1 ERTVG
6 PSLGRDSIVKGI
18 NAALIGAL
26 FVLVFMPGYYLLAGL
41 VADIGLIL
49 YAIVVIGALAA
60 IGATLTLPGIA
71 GFILSIGMAV
81 DANVLIGERIR
92 EEKLNGKSVR
102 SAIDAGYTRAFPAIL
117 DSNAT
122 TLLTSLILFIFGTGP
137 VKGFA
142 VTLSI
147 GIIASMFSA
156 LFVTRLI
163 FDWLIRRNPHMEL
176 KMFGLAGA
184 TRIPFLRR
192 RFWAYGFS
200 LLTLALG
207 LAGFFWRGHGNFGV
221 EFVGGALVQMRFQQN
236 PDIGRIREAL
246 EEAAVKD
253 VMIQPYASASENQVV
268 IRMRD
273 AELQNLEPAMR
284 RVVGDQ
290 GYEIMRVERIG
301 PAVSEDLRTKAFW
314 AILLSTAG
322 ILGYLAWRFDRTFA
336 AAAVIALLHD
346 TLFTLGV
353 FALSGREISLPI
365 VAAMLTIMGYS
376 VNDTIV
382 TFDRV
387 RDNLKSMRKATLQT
401 VFEASINQTLSRT
414 VLTSFTT
421 LMCAAALYFFG
432 GRAINDFAFTLLI
445 GFSVGIYSTI
455 FVAGALIVD
464 WKAFFTPSRHQARK
478 RTTELQH

>member
-1 ERTVG
+1 
-6 PSLGRDSIVKGI
+6 
-18 NAALIGAL
+18 
-26 FVLVFMPGYYLLAGL
+26 MPGYYLLAGL

-49 YAIVVIGALAA
+49 YAVIVIGALAA
-60 IGATLTLPGIA
+60 ISATLTLPGIA

-92 EEKLNGKSVR
+92 EEKLNGKSAR
-102 SAIDAGYTRAFPAIL
+102 SAVDAGYTRAFPAIL
-117 DSNAT
+117 DSHAT
-122 TLLTSLILFIFGTGP
+122 TTLTSLVLFIFGTGP

-156 LFVTRLI
+156 LFVTRMI
-163 FDWLIRRNPHMEL
+163 FEWLIRRNPQIKL
-176 KMFGLAGA
+176 KMFRLSGA
-184 TRIPFLRR
+184 TQIPFLRR
-192 RFWAYGFS
+192 RIWACGFS
-200 LLTLALG
+200 LLALTLG
-207 LAGFFWRGHGNFGV
+207 IFGFLWRGQGNFGV
-221 EFVGGALVQMRFQQN
+221 EFVGGTLVQIRFQQN
-236 PDIGRIREAL
+236 PDVGLIREKL

-253 VMIQPYASASENQVV
+253 VMIQPYGSGSEKQVV
-268 IRMRD
+268 FRMRD
-273 AELQNLEPAMR
+273 TDLQNIESAVR
-284 RVVGDQ
+284 GVANDQ

-301 PAVSEDLRTKAFW
+301 PAVSEDLRFKALW

-322 ILGYLAWRFDRTFA
+322 ILGYLAWRFDRIFA

-346 TLFTLGV
+346 TLFTLGI

-365 VAAMLTIMGYS
+365 VAALLTIMGYS

-387 RDNLKSMRKATLQT
+387 RDNLNSMRKSALQT
-401 VFEASINQTLSRT
+401 IFESSINQTLSRT
-414 VLTSFTT
+414 VLTSLTT

-455 FVAGALIVD
+455 FVAGALVVD
-464 WKAFFTPSRHQARK
+464 WKARSSDRAHHKKAAPKTSG
-478 RTTELQH
+478 TLG